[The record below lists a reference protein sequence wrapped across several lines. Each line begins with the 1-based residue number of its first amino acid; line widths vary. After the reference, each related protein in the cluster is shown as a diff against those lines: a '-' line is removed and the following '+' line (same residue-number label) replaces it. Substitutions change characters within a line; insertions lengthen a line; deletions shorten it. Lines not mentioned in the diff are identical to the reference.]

1 MFSRRAVATL
11 SVSATV
17 TTAAILSLYQA
28 KASDSKTRPVA
39 ASVAHP
45 IPAIAPPPP
54 KRSELITRL
63 SQSTPANLSEIYD
76 IVVVGGGATGTG
88 IAVDA
93 ASRGL
98 KVALLERD
106 DFSCG
111 TSSRS
116 TKLVH
121 GGVRYLEKAVWNLDY
136 SQYELVKEALHERK
150 VFLDIAPHLSFAL
163 PIMIPVYKWWQLPYF
178 WIGVKAYDFLAGK
191 QNLESSYLLTRGK
204 ALEAFPQL
212 NADTLKGAVV
222 YYDGSHNDARM
233 NISLALSA
241 IELGA
246 TVVNHVEVTDILKDP
261 VTGQITGVRAVDLE
275 SDSRSPISIS
285 AKSVVNATG
294 PFTDSIR
301 KLDDF
306 EVKTIV
312 APSSGVHII
321 LPGYYTPKKLGL
333 LDAATSDGRVIF
345 FLPWQGS
352 TIAGTTDQP
361 TAISP
366 NPIPSE
372 EDIQFI
378 IGEVSRYFEGNIDVR
393 REDVLA
399 AWSGIRPL
407 VRDPHAKNTQSLV
420 RNHLITMSKSGLVTI
435 AGGKWTTYRQMAKEA
450 VDKCVEVF
458 HLHPTSVTT
467 TEFLPLVGS
476 AGWDNLQYI
485 QLIQKFN
492 LDPEIAKHLSDN
504 YGTRA
509 FTVAEFL
516 EPPAQPVSA
525 TISKATATAGKPLIA
540 PYPFLHAEIKY
551 ATRYEYA
558 TTAIDFLARRTRLA
572 FLDCR
577 AAYEVL
583 PAVIDEMGQELNW
596 TRARKTHEYE
606 SGVEYLKGM
615 GLQLKETK

>member
-1 MFSRRAVATL
+1 MFSRRVFLATASLSTAVLA
-11 SVSATV
+11 SATV
-17 TTAAILSLYQA
+17 L
-28 KASDSKTRPVA
+28 KANADSDTKLDYPIPKVA
-39 ASVAHP
+39 A
-45 IPAIAPPPP
+45 PPP
-54 KRSELITRL
+54 KREELIKKL
-63 SQSTPANLSEIYD
+63 HQASGETPDDVYD
-76 IVVVGGGATGTG
+76 ILVIGGGATGTG
-88 IAVDA
+88 VAVDA

-136 SQYELVKEALHERK
+136 SQYELVREALHERK

-191 QNLESSYLLTRGK
+191 QNLESSYLLTKSK

-212 NADTLKGAVV
+212 NPEKVKGAVV

-233 NISLALSA
+233 NVSLALSA

-246 TVVNHVEVTDILKDP
+246 TVLNHVEVTGIDKDP
-261 VTGQITGVRAVDLE
+261 STGKIIGVTAKDLE
-275 SDSRSPISIS
+275 SNDSENNNTFKVK

-301 KLDDF
+301 KLDNF
-306 EVKTIV
+306 QTQSIV
-312 APSSGVHII
+312 APSSGVHIV
-321 LPGYYTPKKLGL
+321 LPGYYCPKKLGL

-352 TIAGTTDQP
+352 TIAGTTDNP
-361 TAISP
+361 TNISP
-366 NPIPSE
+366 NPTPSE
-372 EDIQFI
+372 KDIQFI
-378 IGEVSRYFEGNIDVR
+378 LKEVRRYFEGNLDVR

-407 VRDPHAKNTQSLV
+407 VRDPHAKNTESLV
-420 RNHLITMSKSGLVTI
+420 RNHLITVSDSGLVTI
-435 AGGKWTTYRQMAKEA
+435 AGGKWTTYRQMAQET
-450 VDKCVEVF
+450 VNKCIETF
-458 HLHPTSVTT
+458 SLAPKRLTT
-467 TEFLPLVGS
+467 ATESLELIGS
-476 AGWDNLQYI
+476 QGWTNLEYI
-485 QLIQKFN
+485 HLIQMFN
-492 LDPEIAKHLSDN
+492 LAPNVAKHLSEN

-516 EPPAQPVSA
+516 EPSKLTSDNKDTVSL
-525 TISKATATAGKPLIA
+525 ATATAGKTLID

-551 ATRYEYA
+551 AMRYEYA

-572 FLDCR
+572 FLDSR

-583 PAVIDEMGQELNW
+583 PTVIEEMSKELGWSN
-596 TRARKTHEYE
+596 ARKQKEHDT
-606 SGVEYLKGM
+606 SVEYLKGM
-615 GLQLKETK
+615 GLQLKE